1 MMPVVLRIAVVV
13 TGCLFLVL
21 NLVTYVKKRLT
32 EKFTW
37 LWTLFAVVLILS
49 GVVPGLYDWSSTM
62 NSSGYIAAGIIAVL
76 VIQFIFIITKEIAE
90 LKKRNKELA
99 MHVSLLNQENER
111 ILARLEKMTG
121 VNKSDI

>member
-1 MMPVVLRIAVVV
+1 
-13 TGCLFLVL
+13 
-21 NLVTYVKKRLT
+21 
-32 EKFTW
+32 
-37 LWTLFAVVLILS
+37 
-49 GVVPGLYDWSSTM
+49 M
-62 NSSGYIAAGIIAVL
+62 NSSGYIAVGIIAFL

-90 LKKRNKELA
+90 LKRRNKELA

>member
-99 MHVSLLNQENER
+99 MHVSLLNQE
-111 ILARLEKMTG
+111 
-121 VNKSDI
+121 

>member
-1 MMPVVLRIAVVV
+1 MMPVILRIAVVV

>member
-1 MMPVVLRIAVVV
+1 MMPVVLRIAVIVI
-13 TGCLFLVL
+13 GCLFLVL
-21 NLVTYVKKRLT
+21 NLVTYVKKNLT

-37 LWTLFAVVLILS
+37 LWTLFAMVMILS
-49 GVVPGLYDWSSTM
+49 GIIPGLYDWSSTM
-62 NSSGYIAAGIIAVL
+62 NSSGYIAVGIIAFL

-90 LKKRNKELA
+90 LKRRNKELA

>member
-1 MMPVVLRIAVVV
+1 MMPVILRIAVVV

-21 NLVTYVKKRLT
+21 ILVTYVKKRLT

>member
-1 MMPVVLRIAVVV
+1 
-13 TGCLFLVL
+13 
-21 NLVTYVKKRLT
+21 
-32 EKFTW
+32 
-37 LWTLFAVVLILS
+37 
-49 GVVPGLYDWSSTM
+49 M

>member
-1 MMPVVLRIAVVV
+1 MMPVVLRIAAIVI
-13 TGCLFLVL
+13 GCLFLVL
-21 NLVTYVKKRLT
+21 NLVTYVKKNLT

-37 LWTLFAVVLILS
+37 LWTLFAVVMILS
-49 GVVPGLYDWSSTM
+49 GIIPGLYDWSSTM
-62 NSSGYIAAGIIAVL
+62 NSFGYIAVGIIAFL

-90 LKKRNKELA
+90 LKRRNKELA